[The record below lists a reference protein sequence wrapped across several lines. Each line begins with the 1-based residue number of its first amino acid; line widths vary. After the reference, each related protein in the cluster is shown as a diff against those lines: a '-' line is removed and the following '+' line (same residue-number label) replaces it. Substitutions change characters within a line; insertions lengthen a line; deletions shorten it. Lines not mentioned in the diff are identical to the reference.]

1 MRGTITFPALVTAL
15 LAAVLLAG
23 LGACA
28 KPEQLDP
35 QTVAIRQSVTDYN
48 DALVRAFAALD
59 LGELESVATTEQ
71 VTEETFTMMQLQ
83 SENALMNAQLVSM
96 EFGDVVVYAE
106 DDVSVT
112 THETWDYD
120 YVSLETS
127 ETIRSEHGV
136 EYDLR
141 YDLVLR
147 EGRWLVY
154 AVDAFDVLD
163 SDNATTP

>member
-1 MRGTITFPALVTAL
+1 MLVM
-15 LAAVLLAG
+15 AVLTAVLTVG

-28 KPEQLDP
+28 KPEEQLDS
-35 QTVAIRQSVTDYN
+35 QTIAIRQSVTDYN
-48 DALVRAFAALD
+48 DALVRAFATLD

-71 VTEETFTMMQLQ
+71 VAEETYTLTQLQ
-83 SENALMNAQLVSM
+83 SENAVMNAELVSV

-106 DDVSVT
+106 DDVSIT

-127 ETIRSEHGV
+127 ETIRSERGV

-141 YDLVLR
+141 YDLVLQ
-147 EGRWLVY
+147 EDRWLVY
-154 AVDAFDVLD
+154 AVDAFDVAPD
-163 SDNATTP
+163 QGTTP

>member
-1 MRGTITFPALVTAL
+1 MRRTITHSALVTAL
-15 LAAVLLAG
+15 LATVLLAG

-28 KPEQLDP
+28 NPEQLDP
-35 QTVAIRQSVTDYN
+35 QTVAIRQAVVDYN
-48 DALVRAFAALD
+48 DALVRAFATLD

-83 SENALMNAQLVSM
+83 SENALMNATLVSV
-96 EFGDVVVYAE
+96 EYGDVVVYAE
-106 DDVSVT
+106 DDVSIT

-127 ETIRSEHGV
+127 ETIRSERGAK
-136 EYDLR
+136 YDLR
-141 YDLVLR
+141 YDLVLKD
-147 EGRWLVY
+147 GVWLVY

-163 SDNATTP
+163 SDQETTP